1 MESQTL
7 LNMTAPCTYRRFA
20 LVAATLLM
28 VGGWLLAPTTVRA
41 DRSRKTTISVDRS
54 AADRKALALLKYGT
68 PIYGAMQASLLA
80 MERQQK
86 PVVKP
91 TTVAKPAVA
100 RDSDTSRTS
109 SRILSARATS
119 DVFTVRVELLRDEP
133 QVDIGLYNMLGKKV
147 QDVYKGGAARGTHE
161 YTAQVSDLPEGVYIC
176 IMQGGDFRRAE
187 KFYLSR

>member
-1 MESQTL
+1 M
-7 LNMTAPCTYRRFA
+7 NAARTYR
-20 LVAATLLM
+20 LVTLTVCTL
-28 VGGWLLAPTTVRA
+28 VVVAGWLALPTTVRA
-41 DRSRKTTISVDRS
+41 DRSRKAVVTTDRS

-68 PIYGAMQASLLA
+68 PVYGAMQASLLA
-80 MERQQK
+80 MERQQRPAAK
-86 PVVKP
+86 

-100 RDSDTSRTS
+100 SRDADTSRTS
-109 SRILSARATS
+109 SRILSARATG
-119 DVFTVRVELLRDEP
+119 DVVTVRVELQRDEA

-147 QDVYKGGAARGTHE
+147 QDVYKGGASRGPHE